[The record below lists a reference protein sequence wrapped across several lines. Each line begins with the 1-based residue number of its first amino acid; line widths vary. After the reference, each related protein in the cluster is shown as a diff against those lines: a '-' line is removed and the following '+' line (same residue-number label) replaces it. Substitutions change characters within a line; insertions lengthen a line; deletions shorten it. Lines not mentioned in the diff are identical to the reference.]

1 MKKTE
6 NYELALC
13 NDGSKKFKEWREE
26 INGTADSNMMKID
39 RLIKDLDTSLSKK
52 ISVHNVVLWDWQDT
66 TMSGF
71 ENYVWTSVVI
81 EGASSA
87 SAVVVM
93 PSADATEN
101 DKALLR
107 WYGIRPSSNYTPA
120 YPDVD
125 TEKISEDTIWFV
137 SNSFS
142 AGDDLL
148 QSMIPVT
155 ILLFG

>member
-52 ISVHNVVLWDWQDT
+52 ISVHNVVLCDWQDT
-66 TMSGF
+66 TMDGF

-120 YPDVD
+120 YPGVD

-137 SNSFS
+137 SNSLT
-142 AGDDLL
+142 AGDGLL

-155 ILLFG
+155 IVLFG

>member
-6 NYELALC
+6 NYEFALC

-52 ISVHNVVLWDWQDT
+52 ISVHNFVLWDWYDT
-66 TMSGF
+66 TAEGF
-71 ENYVWTSVVI
+71 PNNVWTSVVI

-93 PSADATEN
+93 LSSDATED

-107 WYGIRPSSNYTPA
+107 CYGIRPSSNYKPA
-120 YPDVD
+120 YPGSEFDHP
-125 TEKISEDTIWFV
+125 SEDTIWFV
-137 SNSFS
+137 SSSLS
-142 AGDDLL
+142 ADDNLL

-155 ILLFG
+155 IVLFG